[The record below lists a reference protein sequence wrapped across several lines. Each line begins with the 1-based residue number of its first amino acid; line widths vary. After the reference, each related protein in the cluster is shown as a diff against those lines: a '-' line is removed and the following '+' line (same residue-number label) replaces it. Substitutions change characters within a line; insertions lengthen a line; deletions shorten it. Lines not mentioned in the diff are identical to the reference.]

1 MPIKNESRPFN
12 DLELKE
18 EGLKNNIDVLSKRLD
33 SYNQMVE
40 DVKSIDVELEKK
52 REELE
57 AIVETIKDKNTDGSN
72 DKDNFYKE
80 LTIISDKIVVKEKEL
95 ADIKNDKIIENNN
108 LNETKELV
116 KENEDKVSDY
126 KVKLESLLSDIK
138 LREVVAE
145 DTKQTIKEL
154 QVELSKLKKE
164 EDNLRDKRSYL
175 SNDLLKL
182 EEDSKVKI
190 NKLNS
195 KIEELKDDNV
205 ILEKNN
211 LKYRE
216 ESKELKQ
223 ENKELEKERD
233 AKLKEFSDKQKV
245 VDQGFGEISMRESEL
260 DVTKDYLRRV
270 VKQLADIDPKRL
282 SKIDLSKI

>member
-154 QVELSKLKKE
+154 RVELSKLKKE

-211 LKYRE
+211 LRYRE

-270 VKQLADIDPKRL
+270 VKQLADIDPKKL
-282 SKIDLSKI
+282 SRIDLSKI